1 MSRDQDTD
9 TASARALF
17 ASYDGMEGLS
27 AAAPA
32 APVKGSILDKAS
44 SYVTRVYPGFTVA
57 VTIGLAATWL
67 SDQYKAPVMLFA
79 LLLGMA
85 FHFLHEEGRCIPGI
99 EVSSKT
105 VLRLGV
111 ALLGARIT
119 AAQIASLGV
128 APIATVVVAV
138 ISTILVGAGLAR
150 LLGLSSRFGI
160 LSGGSV
166 GICGASAALAIAS
179 VLPKDETAERDTI
192 VTVVTVTVMPVGDS
206 ERRLPAA
213 RRDSRAGPAR
223 LTGSRAQQARSQ
235 ASG

>member
-1 MSRDQDTD
+1 VSRDQDTD

-32 APVKGSILDKAS
+32 APVKGSLLDKGR

-150 LLGLSSRFGI
+150 LFGLSSRFGI
-160 LSGGSV
+160 
-166 GICGASAALAIAS
+166 
-179 VLPKDETAERDTI
+179 P
-192 VTVVTVTVMPVGDS
+192 
-206 ERRLPAA
+206 
-213 RRDSRAGPAR
+213 
-223 LTGSRAQQARSQ
+223 RAQTE
-235 ASG
+235 